1 MDQKVS
7 QDILG
12 LGDNLSDEGL
22 LVSRGGKM
30 REGIEE

>member
-22 LVSRGGKM
+22 LLSCGSKM
-30 REGIEE
+30 REEIEE